1 MDRDFWISYCKIS
14 VYISM
19 WICKDLTMKMKT
31 VVLPQLWQAIRT
43 LLRVRRSHKIWRIF
57 AKEKKCYTNITGP
70 SFFPSEMQGNKLS
83 LFLPQQFKGVDMLIR
98 KAIKPICIPCKLV
111 FCNWFVLSFQTQ
123 IKLLMTRIS
132 LETKISQARFFAQV
146 AEVKK
151 YKLENNGYWAR

>member
-1 MDRDFWISYCKIS
+1 MDPDFWSSYCKIGG
-14 VYISM
+14 
-19 WICKDLTMKMKT
+19 DFLKT
-31 VVLPQLWQAIRT
+31 WWWKWKLWFCHNCDRQLELCSEFWDRAKFDAFLP
-43 LLRVRRSHKIWRIF
+43 
-57 AKEKKCYTNITGP
+57 KKKTCYTNITGP

-111 FCNWFVLSFQTQ
+111 FCNWFVLGFQTQ

-132 LETKISQARFFAQV
+132 LETKISQARFSAHL

-151 YKLENNGYWAR
+151 YKLENNGRYWAR